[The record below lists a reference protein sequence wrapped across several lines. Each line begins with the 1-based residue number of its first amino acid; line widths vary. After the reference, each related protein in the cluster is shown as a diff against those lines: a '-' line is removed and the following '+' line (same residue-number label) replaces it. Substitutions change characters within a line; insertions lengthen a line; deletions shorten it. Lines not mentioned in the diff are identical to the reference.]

1 MWVRLVL
8 KVLLET
14 RVRKVQQDL
23 KVQLEQLAQS
33 DQQGRRVS
41 KVFRVLLDLLD
52 PKGRLVLLVHKDRQ
66 GRKGLRERLVLRD
79 LLDRKGHKVLRA
91 QRVRQVRKALLDQQ
105 AQRVPQVVLRL
116 WSISNTMSLS
126 LGTL

>member
-52 PKGRLVLLVHKDRQ
+52 PKGRLVLL
-66 GRKGLRERLVLRD
+66 
-79 LLDRKGHKVLRA
+79 GHKVR
-91 QRVRQVRKALLDQQ
+91 LDQQ
-105 AQRVPQVVLRL
+105 GQLVQPLPCPDPLDQLGLLVALRL
-116 WSISNTMSLS
+116 SSISNTMSPS